1 MTLQPLFNYS
11 LLFKSL
17 FSKKKFT
24 SNILLKSGR
33 MAFNHILSTIKKKKP
48 NIKNILLPNLICEEI
63 VSISK
68 LHNIEVSYYS
78 IDEKL
83 NFNINEI
90 NELSNDGNNIILIVN
105 YFGFLFNQE
114 KMKFFNKINNFIIED
129 NAHVLRNESVNN
141 NLS

>member
-48 NIKNILLPNLICEEI
+48 NIKNILPP
-63 VSISK
+63 
-68 LHNIEVSYYS
+68 
-78 IDEKL
+78 
-83 NFNINEI
+83 
-90 NELSNDGNNIILIVN
+90 ILFVKRLFQYQN
-105 YFGFLFNQE
+105 YT
-114 KMKFFNKINNFIIED
+114 I
-129 NAHVLRNESVNN
+129 
-141 NLS
+141 